1 MKNKTLITK
10 FQRLSSRFRF
20 YFLVV
25 KRTIERFGKL
35 RSPESAAG
43 MAFFGFFS
51 LFPLLLVLVA
61 MGSSILHNPEAQN
74 QILDIIMEAFP
85 FSVKIVEENI
95 QKVLNAR
102 GTVQLFGL
110 LGLAWSATSAF
121 TVLTRNINLAWPN
134 ADRHNY
140 FKMRF
145 MAFIMLVGVASVVI
159 VLVIANTII
168 NILPQNLAGLAT
180 LIISL
185 RYFSRVII
193 WLMTFIALISL
204 YRWIP
209 NTEVLWSEAA
219 WGALIG
225 SLGTVLAT
233 SVFTW
238 YLTSGRGF
246 SNYNLVYGSLGAIV
260 ALLFWIYLLS
270 IIVLFGAHL
279 ASSIAYYTRIQ
290 LQVAGEN
297 KT

>member
-1 MKNKTLITK
+1 MRSKQLTENIKN
-10 FQRLSSRFRF
+10 FRSRSRFV
-20 YFLVV
+20 FLTV

-43 MAFFGFFS
+43 IAFFGFFA
-51 LFPLLLVLVA
+51 LFPLLLVLVS
-61 MGSSILHNPEAQN
+61 MGSSILHNSEAQN
-74 QILDIIMEAFP
+74 QVLDIIMEAFP
-85 FSVKIVEENI
+85 FSVNIVEENI
-95 QKVLNAR
+95 QKVLQAR
-102 GTVQLFGL
+102 GTVQIFGF
-110 LGLAWSATSAF
+110 LGLAWSATGVF

-140 FKMRF
+140 FKMRL
-145 MAFIMLVGVASVVI
+145 MAFLMVMGVAFVVV

-168 NILPQNLAGLAT
+168 QILPRNLAGLAT
-180 LIISL
+180 LLISL
-185 RYFSRVII
+185 RYFSRATI
-193 WLMTFIALISL
+193 WLLTFIALLWL

-219 WGALIG
+219 WGAFIA
-225 SLGTVLAT
+225 STGTLLTT
-233 SVFTW
+233 SIFTW

-279 ASSIAYYTRIQ
+279 SSSIAYYTRI
-290 LQVAGEN
+290 N
-297 KT
+297 KNKLVQ

>member
-1 MKNKTLITK
+1 M
-10 FQRLSSRFRF
+10 FQGFSSRFRL
-20 YFLVV
+20 YFLII
-25 KRTIERFGKL
+25 KRTVERFGKL

-43 MAFFGFFS
+43 MAFFGLFS

-61 MGSSILHNPEAQN
+61 MGSSILHDPEAQN
-74 QILDIIMEAFP
+74 QVLDIIMEAFP
-85 FSVKIVEENI
+85 FSVNIVEENI
-95 QKVLNAR
+95 QKVLKAR

-110 LGLAWSATSAF
+110 IGLAWSATGAF

-140 FKMRF
+140 FKMRL
-145 MAFIMLVGVASVVI
+145 MAFTMLVGVALVVVI
-159 VLVIANTII
+159 LVVANTII
-168 NILPQNLAGLAT
+168 NILPQNLAGLAA

-193 WLMTFIALISL
+193 WLLTFISLLSL

-233 SVFTW
+233 SVFSW
-238 YLTSGRGF
+238 YLTSGRGL

-290 LQVAGEN
+290 PQVVE
-297 KT
+297 